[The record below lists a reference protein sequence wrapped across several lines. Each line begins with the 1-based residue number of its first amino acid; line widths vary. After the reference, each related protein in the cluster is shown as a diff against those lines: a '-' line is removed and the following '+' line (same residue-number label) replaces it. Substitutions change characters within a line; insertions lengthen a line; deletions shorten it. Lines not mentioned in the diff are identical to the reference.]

1 MLLWESCGNHK
12 LALCFKYLLPS
23 YETIQGIDTFFE
35 SLWKFFKCKPL
46 AMNLLDKCD
55 DIFAKHVIF
64 PVCSSAMRWTAHERS
79 CKVVVKRYHQFF
91 LSLFT
96 CYNEGRE
103 PETLGLFLHL
113 CKPPIMASSFRVG
126 VANT

>member
-23 YETIQGIDTFFE
+23 YETIQEIDTFFE

-64 PVCSSAMRWTAHERS
+64 PVGQVLCD
-79 CKVVVKRYHQFF
+79 
-91 LSLFT
+91 
-96 CYNEGRE
+96 
-103 PETLGLFLHL
+103 GLLMSVRARLLLNATTNF
-113 CKPPIMASSFRVG
+113 S
-126 VANT
+126 